1 MALHTMHKGGSTKAL
16 RYAISENPWF
26 VKAGSIVPLASPDL
40 KNLQEPSNVLGILV
54 VPGKGKSAF
63 TLYEDDGVSKDYE
76 NAFARTLIEKNRSGN
91 KLTLTIHPREGSFDG
106 MSPEREVYIVLEG
119 VSAEPRAIRCNGSA
133 AGECKKEGSSV
144 KVSLP
149 ELPSDKLNII
159 EITL

>member
-1 MALHTMHKGGSTKAL
+1 MKTHFLIFG
-16 RYAISENPWF
+16 E
-26 VKAGSIVPLASPDL
+26 
-40 KNLQEPSNVLGILV
+40 LGE
-54 VPGKGKSAF
+54 A
-63 TLYEDDGVSKDYE
+63 DYE